1 MILQNCVVLE
11 LHAVHPKFL
20 KIGDIR
26 LGEQDHFHLIGRE
39 SGKWFF
45 YRRIKQE
52 LTNREKELLKT
63 HSSLEKMQFDPL
75 SSSNII
81 RMSIPDFQG
90 KFYDDI
96 NSIPGCRV
104 SPVTFQ
110 RAGNVYVSIEFHKSQ
125 SQKVSDRIMDFIAED
140 EPYERSIVHYGSNPS
155 NIPYLL
161 NLYLSFGNLR
171 NNLVLVKTKWL
182 LSKEEITSENQ
193 GIFKNNGTFIPK
205 QFVDDEMDSLVWR
218 MDHPGIY
225 GDSLFTVID
234 ESEHLVEMNVKS
246 KFFSD
251 FYVNVI
257 KNYCGAIF
265 FGLRCENG
273 TLFNYFIVERQATQ
287 SFLEGLNKNWNLPR
301 RNHHLNYLMEVDDLS
316 HYSTLSEFPL

>member
-140 EPYERSIVHYGSNPS
+140 
-155 NIPYLL
+155 
-161 NLYLSFGNLR
+161 
-171 NNLVLVKTKWL
+171 
-182 LSKEEITSENQ
+182 
-193 GIFKNNGTFIPK
+193 
-205 QFVDDEMDSLVWR
+205 
-218 MDHPGIY
+218 
-225 GDSLFTVID
+225 
-234 ESEHLVEMNVKS
+234 
-246 KFFSD
+246 
-251 FYVNVI
+251 
-257 KNYCGAIF
+257 
-265 FGLRCENG
+265 
-273 TLFNYFIVERQATQ
+273 
-287 SFLEGLNKNWNLPR
+287 
-301 RNHHLNYLMEVDDLS
+301 
-316 HYSTLSEFPL
+316 